1 MEAVRYALQAVL
13 PVALLLLLG
22 CLMRKRGMV
31 SEHFAAEG
39 DHLCMRLLFPVLL
52 FRSISQG
59 ELALYSCLRS
69 IAFAYGII
77 AVSLLAGILL
87 IPRLVRD
94 RNQIAVVILS
104 LYRGNF
110 TLYGLPFSQLLG
122 GSGAAAAASAI
133 AAATLPVLNIAA
145 VVMYAWY
152 AGRERRNWVQ
162 LLKGILKNPIL
173 WGVFLGLAFRPF
185 HAALPG
191 PLESL
196 TASLAAMA
204 SPLAFLTLGTKLY
217 GGRVPAEQRKLTG
230 AVVLYKLL
238 IMPVLVLPVAIWGF
252 GLRGPELIPVFL
264 FAAAPSAITTY
275 QLAGEYGADDLL
287 AGSIV
292 TISTLFSSVTL
303 CLFVA
308 VLKNLSLI

>member
-22 CLMRKRGMV
+22 CLMRKRGLV

-59 ELALYSCLRS
+59 ELVLDSCLRS
-69 IAFAYGII
+69 IAFADGII

-94 RNQIAVVILS
+94 RNQIAVVIQS

-110 TLYGLPFSQLLG
+110 TLYGIPFSQLLG

-303 CLFVA
+303 CVFVA
-308 VLKNLSLI
+308 VLKNLSFI

>member
-1 MEAVRYALQAVL
+1 MEAARYALQAVL
-13 PVALLLLLG
+13 HVALLLLLG
-22 CLMRKRGMV
+22 CLMRKRGLV

-59 ELALYSCLRS
+59 ELALDSCLRS

-94 RNQIAVVILS
+94 RNQIAVVIQS

-110 TLYGLPFSQLLG
+110 TLYGIPFSQLLG

-303 CLFVA
+303 CVFVA
-308 VLKNLSLI
+308 VLKNLSFI

>member
-22 CLMRKRGMV
+22 CLMRKRGLV

-59 ELALYSCLRS
+59 ELALDSCLRS

-94 RNQIAVVILS
+94 RNQIAVVIQS

-110 TLYGLPFSQLLG
+110 TLYGIPFSQLLG

-162 LLKGILKNPIL
+162 LLNGILKNPIL

-204 SPLAFLTLGTKLY
+204 SPLAFLTLGVKLY
-217 GGRVPAEQRKLTG
+217 GGRVPAGQRRLTG
-230 AVVLYKLL
+230 AVVLFKLL
-238 IMPVLVLPVAIWGF
+238 IMPLLALPVAIWGF
-252 GLRGPELIPVFL
+252 GLRGTELIPVFL
-264 FAAAPSAITTY
+264 FTAAPSAITTY

>member
-1 MEAVRYALQAVL
+1 MSV
-13 PVALLLLLG
+13 G
-22 CLMRKRGMV
+22 GV
-31 SEHFAAEG
+31 SVNKQNNFFAYYINIPA
-39 DHLCMRLLFPVLL
+39 
-52 FRSISQG
+52 
-59 ELALYSCLRS
+59 LALN
-69 IAFAYGII
+69 IACAAFGVI

-87 IPRLVRD
+87 IPRLVHD
-94 RNQIAVVILS
+94 RNQIAVVIQS

-110 TLYGLPFSQLLG
+110 TLYGIPFSQLLG
-122 GSGAAAAASAI
+122 GAGAAAAASAI

-264 FAAAPSAITTY
+264 FAAAPSVITTY

-287 AGSIV
+287 AEAIRLKKQGKVSHQ
-292 TISTLFSSVTL
+292 LLCREDLSVKRLLWYIKSHLNYYRKT
-303 CLFVA
+303 A
-308 VLKNLSLI
+308 KYYGNKSLRG